1 MVKLPKRRNNMNVKD
16 IMSSPVFTIAP
27 EETVAHA
34 RNLMLKHK
42 ISTLIVAENEEMIGI
57 VTKTDLGKRLAQAEP
72 MWRRRPIDK
81 IPISMV
87 MHENPITIYPGA
99 SVAQASDLMIENG
112 INALAVVNREVV
124 GMVTGTD
131 IMRYFSEQDIN
142 TKVSE
147 VMTEDIVFV
156 HRHHTIN
163 HVIHEMEENKTN
175 RVIVTDDTDEAVGMI
190 TTSSVAF
197 NIMADNEGKLPSKSI
212 KMTRRSSPAGQKEYR
227 YVKEVPLVAEDIMS
241 ELPPA
246 IDVKN
251 RAVYAAKMMITE
263 HTIALP
269 VVNDGKIIGLISRRD
284 ILKAAQ

>member
-1 MVKLPKRRNNMNVKD
+1 MNVKD

-34 RNLMLKHK
+34 RKLMLKHK
-42 ISTLIVAENEEMIGI
+42 ISTIVVAENEEMIGI
-57 VTKTDLGKRLAQAEP
+57 VTKTDIGKRLAQAEP

-81 IPISMV
+81 IPVSMV

-99 SVAQASDLMIENG
+99 SIPQASNLMIENG

-124 GMVTGTD
+124 GIVTGTD
-131 IMRYFSEQDIN
+131 IMRYFSEQDLK
-142 TKVSE
+142 TKISD
-147 VMTEDIVFV
+147 VMTEDLVFV

-175 RVIVTDDTDEAVGMI
+175 RVIVTDDTDEAVGII

-197 NIMADNEGKLPSKSI
+197 NIMADNEGNLPSKSI

-241 ELPPA
+241 ELPPSVD
-246 IDVKN
+246 IKN
-251 RAVYAAKMMITE
+251 RVVYAAKMMIAE

-269 VVNDGKIIGLISRRD
+269 VVNDGKIVGLISRID
-284 ILKAAQ
+284 ILKAVQ

>member
-1 MVKLPKRRNNMNVKD
+1 MNVKD

-42 ISTLIVAENEEMIGI
+42 ISTLIVAENEEMVGI

-81 IPISMV
+81 IPVSMV
-87 MHENPITIYPGA
+87 MHENPISIYPGA
-99 SVAQASDLMIENG
+99 SVTQASELMIENG
-112 INALAVVNREVV
+112 INSLAVVNREVV
-124 GMVTGTD
+124 GIVTGTD
-131 IMRYFSEQDIN
+131 IMRYFSEQDLK
-142 TKVSE
+142 TKISE

-190 TTSSVAF
+190 TTSNVAF

-241 ELPPA
+241 ELPPVVD
-246 IDVKN
+246 IKN
-251 RAVYAAKMMITE
+251 RAVYAAKMMISE

-284 ILKAAQ
+284 ILKAVQ

>member
-1 MVKLPKRRNNMNVKD
+1 MNVKD

-34 RNLMLKHK
+34 RKLMLKHK
-42 ISTLIVAENEEMIGI
+42 ISTIVVAENEEMIGI
-57 VTKTDLGKRLAQAEP
+57 VTKTDIGKRLAQAEP

-81 IPISMV
+81 IPVSMV

-99 SVAQASDLMIENG
+99 SILQASNLMIENG

-124 GMVTGTD
+124 GIVTGTD
-131 IMRYFSEQDIN
+131 IMRYFSEQDLK
-142 TKVSE
+142 TKISD
-147 VMTEDIVFV
+147 VMTEDLVFV

-175 RVIVTDDTDEAVGMI
+175 RVIVTDDTDEAVGII

-197 NIMADNEGKLPSKSI
+197 NIMADNEGNLPSKSI

-241 ELPPA
+241 ELPPSVD
-246 IDVKN
+246 IKN
-251 RAVYAAKMMITE
+251 RVVYAAKMMIAE

-269 VVNDGKIIGLISRRD
+269 VVNDGKIVGLISRRD
-284 ILKAAQ
+284 ILKAVQ

>member
-1 MVKLPKRRNNMNVKD
+1 MNVKD

-42 ISTLIVAENEEMIGI
+42 ISTLVVAQNEEMIGI
-57 VTKTDLGKRLAQAEP
+57 LTKTDLGKRLAQAEP

-81 IPISMV
+81 IPVSMV

-99 SVAQASDLMIENG
+99 SVTQAIDLMIENG
-112 INALAVVNREVV
+112 INSLAVVNREVV
-124 GMVTGTD
+124 GIVTGTD
-131 IMRYFSEQDIN
+131 IIKYFSEQDVK
-142 TKVSE
+142 TKISE
-147 VMTEDIVFV
+147 IMTEDIVFV

-175 RVIVTDDTDEAVGMI
+175 RVIVTDDADEAVGMI
-190 TTSSVAF
+190 TTSNVAF

-212 KMTRRSSPAGQKEYR
+212 KMTRRSTPAGQKEYR
-227 YVKEVPLVAEDIMS
+227 YVKEVPLVSEDIMS
-241 ELPPA
+241 ELPPSVD
-246 IDVKN
+246 IKN
-251 RAVYAAKMMITE
+251 KAVYAAKMMLSE

-269 VVNDGKIIGLISRRD
+269 VVNDGKIIGLISRRE
-284 ILKAAQ
+284 ILKAVQ

>member
-1 MVKLPKRRNNMNVKD
+1 MNVKD

-27 EETVAHA
+27 EETVAYA

-42 ISTLIVAENEEMIGI
+42 ISTLVVAKDEKMIGI

-81 IPISMV
+81 IPVNMV

-99 SVAQASDLMIENG
+99 SVAQASNLMIENG
-112 INALAVVNREVV
+112 INSLAVVNREVV
-124 GMVTGTD
+124 GIVTGTD
-131 IMRYFSEQDIN
+131 IMKYFSEQDIN

-147 VMTEDIVFV
+147 IMTDDIVFV

-163 HVIHEMEENKTN
+163 HVISEMEENKTN
-175 RVIVTDDTDEAVGMI
+175 RVIVNDDSDEAVGII
-190 TTSSVAF
+190 TTTNVAF
-197 NIMADNEGKLPSKSI
+197 NLMADNEGNLPSKSI

-227 YVKEVPLVAEDIMS
+227 YIKEVPLVAEDIMS

-246 IDVKN
+246 VDMKN
-251 RAVYAAKMMITE
+251 KAVYAAKIMIDE

-269 VVNDGKIIGLISRRD
+269 VTNGGQITGIISRRD
-284 ILKAAQ
+284 ILKAVQ

>member
-1 MVKLPKRRNNMNVKD
+1 MNVKD

-42 ISTLIVAENEEMIGI
+42 ISTLVVAQNEEMIGI
-57 VTKTDLGKRLAQAEP
+57 ITKTDLGKRLAQAEP

-81 IPISMV
+81 IPVNMV

-99 SVAQASDLMIENG
+99 SVTQAIDLMMENG
-112 INALAVVNREVV
+112 INSLAVVNREVV
-124 GMVTGTD
+124 GIITGTD
-131 IMRYFSEQDIN
+131 IMKYFSEQDVK
-142 TKVSE
+142 TKISE

-175 RVIVTDDTDEAVGMI
+175 RVIVTDDSDEAVGMI
-190 TTSSVAF
+190 TTSNVAF

-212 KMTRRSSPAGQKEYR
+212 KMTRRSTPAGQKEYR
-227 YVKEVPLVAEDIMS
+227 YVKEVPLVSEDIMS

-246 IDVKN
+246 VDIKN
-251 RAVYAAKMMITE
+251 KAVYAAKMMLSE

-284 ILKAAQ
+284 ILKAVQ

>member
-1 MVKLPKRRNNMNVKD
+1 MNVKD

-34 RNLMLKHK
+34 RKLMLKHK
-42 ISTLIVAENEEMIGI
+42 ISTIVVAENEEMIGI
-57 VTKTDLGKRLAQAEP
+57 VTKTDIGKRLPQAEP

-81 IPISMV
+81 IPVSMV

-99 SVAQASDLMIENG
+99 SIPQASNLMIENG

-124 GMVTGTD
+124 GIVTGTD
-131 IMRYFSEQDIN
+131 IMRYFSEQDLK
-142 TKVSE
+142 TKISD
-147 VMTEDIVFV
+147 VMTEDLVFV

-175 RVIVTDDTDEAVGMI
+175 RVIVTDDTDEAVGII

-197 NIMADNEGKLPSKSI
+197 NIMADNEGNLPSKSI

-241 ELPPA
+241 ELPPSVD
-246 IDVKN
+246 IKN
-251 RAVYAAKMMITE
+251 RVVYAAKMMIAE

-269 VVNDGKIIGLISRRD
+269 VVNDGKIVGLISRID
-284 ILKAAQ
+284 ILKAVQ